1 MTAFNAGSYLNDSIR
16 SILGQTFADF
26 EFLIVDDAST
36 DGTTDHLRNWEKE
49 DSRIR
54 LICGDQNRGQT
65 VCLNHGLNE
74 ARGEWIARQDADDVS
89 APTRLQRQVE
99 RVRLDSKLVLIG
111 TNGWVM
117 DADGKPNGTI
127 NVPLSDGAIRWAM
140 PIQNPFIH
148 ASVLFRCGLRYNEA
162 FQICQDW
169 ELWAR
174 VLETG
179 AGANLAERLVFYRHH
194 ETSLSHARAD
204 RTALECAQIVNR
216 TGEDAV
222 LLEQF
227 RRGLAPNER
236 MRFWKK
242 YGEWLKTSP
251 YRAQASESVALHHL
265 QTAGSLWNRSRGDAM
280 AELWAAAKAN
290 PAHVF
295 RFFTDRLGLPTE
307 LPANRQV

>member
-1 MTAFNAGSYLNDSIR
+1 MTVYNAGSYLDDSIR

-36 DGTTDHLRNWEKE
+36 DGTTDCLRDWAKK

-74 ARGEWIARQDADDVS
+74 ARGAWIARQDADDVS
-89 APTRLQRQVE
+89 VTTRLKRQIE
-99 RVRLDSKLVLIG
+99 CAQLDSKLVLIG

-117 DADGKPNGTI
+117 DANGKPNGTI

-148 ASVLFRCGLRYNEA
+148 SSVLFRRGLLYNEA

-174 VLETG
+174 LLGTG
-179 AGANLAERLVFYRHH
+179 AAANLAERLVFYRHH

-204 RTALECAQIVNR
+204 RTAQECAQIVNR
-216 TGEDAV
+216 TGEDAI

-227 RRGLAPNER
+227 RRGLAPGER
-236 MRFWKK
+236 SRFWEK
-242 YGEWLKTSP
+242 YGEWLAASP
-251 YRAQASESVALHHL
+251 FRNQASEAVALHHL
-265 QTAGSLWNRSRGDAM
+265 QTAGSLWNRSRADAT
-280 AELWAAAKAN
+280 AELWAAAKSN
-290 PAHVF
+290 PAHVI
-295 RFFTDRLGLPTE
+295 RFFTDRLRLPTE
-307 LPANRQV
+307 LPTNR